1 MVSDATI
8 GAVQG
13 RSTLKPSGSQQNAG
27 AVQNN
32 RNQSEDAQESRTT
45 TRTSGT
51 STAEAQGSETR
62 NNGQQESPALQ
73 TDVNS
78 STVQFTGSEE
88 RGSVIDI
95 TV

>member
-13 RSTLKPSGSQQNAG
+13 RSTLPPAGNQQNAG
-27 AVQNN
+27 AVQNS
-32 RNQSEDAQESRTT
+32 RNQNEDVQGNNTA
-45 TRTSGT
+45 TRASGT
-51 STAEAQGSETR
+51 STAETQSAETR
-62 NNGQQESPALQ
+62 NNGQQENPALQ
-73 TDVNS
+73 VDVNS